1 MSQVASNG
9 EAGVLMMGVNGLNA
23 RVIYLRDGSK
33 VARDMTGVKVT

>member
-23 RVIYLRDGSK
+23 RVIYLRDGAK